1 MQGCW
6 SMVHFTLSDKTLLD
20 SDSPEY
26 FWISWMLSEGYSIY
40 KIKNSVMK
48 AFGGDERIAQT
59 MLDVVQGTQSKFDLI
74 QLVQQNN
81 VEVE

>member
-1 MQGCW
+1 MER
-6 SMVHFTLSDKTLLD
+6 FTLSDRTLLD
-20 SDSPEY
+20 SSSPEY
-26 FWISWMLSEGYSIY
+26 FWISWMLSEGYSVY

-48 AFGGDERIAQT
+48 AFGGDETIAQT
-59 MLDVVQGTQSKFDLI
+59 MLDVVKGTQSKFNLI